1 MATGYWRIRTGK
13 EGNFELFDHL
23 PIESARSSFTVKI
36 TIPGA
41 TTAEVLLDG
50 ADQAALNAKNIGTY
64 ALAAPATGTLLV
76 EPGDV
81 TAETGS
87 TFRDGVYRFEIS
99 YAAGGTTYSF
109 DERIL
114 FVPVID
120 TCISTK
126 LDAYLAAMCDK
137 CTTHDKLKTLQELVS
152 IRQGAQLDI
161 NAARYS
167 AADKKVTLMSNICTG
182 ASCDC
187 VCGC

>member
-1 MATGYWRIRTGK
+1 MATGYWRIKTGK
-13 EGNFELFDHL
+13 QGNFELLDHL
-23 PIESARSSFTVKI
+23 PIESARSVLTVKI

-41 TTAEVLLDG
+41 STAEVLLDA
-50 ADQAALNAKNIGTY
+50 ADQAAVNAKNIGTY

-76 EPGDV
+76 EPADV
-81 TAETGS
+81 VAETGS

-99 YAAGGTTYSF
+99 FVAGGATYSF

-114 FVPVID
+114 YVPAID

-126 LDAYLAAMCDK
+126 LDTYLAAMCDK
-137 CTTHDKLKTLQELVS
+137 CTTHDKLSTLQELVS
-152 IRQGAQLDI
+152 IRQGAQLDV
-161 NAARYS
+161 NAERYT